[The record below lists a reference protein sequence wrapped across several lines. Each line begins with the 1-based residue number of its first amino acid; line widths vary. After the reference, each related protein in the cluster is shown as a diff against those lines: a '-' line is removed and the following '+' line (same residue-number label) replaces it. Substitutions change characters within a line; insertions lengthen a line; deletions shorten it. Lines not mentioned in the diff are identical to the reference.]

1 MALTAD
7 AAAGQAQ
14 PAPTAEATA
23 SHEAGEPIMVIVS
36 IMSQQVTFY
45 DADVRTAS
53 TVCLHVAR
61 RTASLRSV
69 DEAIWRRFNL
79 IPVTVTIPEE
89 ERKPELGAK
98 TKSRTAGQWA
108 IRGCHMAGARIK
120 PARGFTEATEA
131 YPQAR
136 EILPPEI
143 IG

>member
-7 AAAGQAQ
+7 AAAGQAR
-14 PAPTAEATA
+14 PAPTTVATA

-45 DADVRTAS
+45 DADVRTAGV
-53 TVCLHVAR
+53 VCLHVAR
-61 RTASLRSV
+61 RTASLSSV

-79 IPVTVTIPEE
+79 IPVTVMIPEE
-89 ERKPELGAK
+89 EREPELGAK
-98 TKSRTAGQWA
+98 LKAELPGNPRLRHT
-108 IRGCHMAGARIK
+108 AGARIK

-131 YPQAR
+131 YLQAR
-136 EILPPEI
+136 EILPPRI

>member
-7 AAAGQAQ
+7 AAAGQARL
-14 PAPTAEATA
+14 APTTEATA
-23 SHEAGEPIMVIVS
+23 SHEAGELIVS

-45 DADVRTAS
+45 DADVRTAGV
-53 TVCLHVAR
+53 VCLHVAR

-108 IRGCHMAGARIK
+108 IRGCVIWRW
-120 PARGFTEATEA
+120 PR
-131 YPQAR
+131 
-136 EILPPEI
+136 
-143 IG
+143 